1 MTSISNFLIETR
13 VCLHSRRATDDGRGG
28 GGRGGCQANIR
39 AGVGTKLTSL
49 GTFEH
54 AEDAARA
61 YDEVS
66 V

>member
-1 MTSISNFLIETR
+1 MLALSPRN
-13 VCLHSRRATDDGRGG
+13 RRRPGG